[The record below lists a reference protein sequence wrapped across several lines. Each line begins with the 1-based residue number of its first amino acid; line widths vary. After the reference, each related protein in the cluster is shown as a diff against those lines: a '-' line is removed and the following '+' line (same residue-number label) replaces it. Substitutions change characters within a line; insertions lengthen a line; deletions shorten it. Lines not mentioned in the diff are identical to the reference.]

1 MNCPS
6 CGHENLEGSDRCENC
21 LAPFRDLDVPRVD
34 SAEGLARSVMED
46 NLGQL
51 DQEET
56 ITVAPDTP
64 AGEVARLMKNSNSGC
79 ALVVEGKKLV
89 GIFTEHDVLL
99 RMTPVSSAV
108 AAGSAGVAT
117 GSVGVATGSAGL
129 NTGTAGVPPAAERE
143 ARKISTGSVSDRGSS
158 PTVREGVEDDSHT
171 DIRVEEL
178 PVNELPFSEVPFEEM
193 RAEEMMFEEL
203 TTTAEITVSDDV
215 AAEPRVRSQFQVP
228 VKELMSRNPE
238 TLHEKDSVA
247 EAVNKMSLGRFR
259 HIPFLKSDGTYA
271 VASIKSVLKYIAQ
284 EDW

>member
-1 MNCPS
+1 
-6 CGHENLEGSDRCENC
+6 
-21 LAPFRDLDVPRVD
+21 
-34 SAEGLARSVMED
+34 
-46 NLGQL
+46 
-51 DQEET
+51 
-56 ITVAPDTP
+56 
-64 AGEVARLMKNSNSGC
+64 MKNSNSGC

-99 RMTPVSSAV
+99 RMSPVSSAV
-108 AAGSAGVAT
+108 AAV
-117 GSVGVATGSAGL
+117 SVGVATGSAGP

-143 ARKISTGSVSDRGSS
+143 ARKGTRSVSDRGSS
-158 PTVREGVEDDSHT
+158 PTVREGVEEESHT

-178 PVNELPFSEVPFEEM
+178 PVNEMPFSEVPFEEM

-203 TTTAEITVSDDV
+203 TTTAEISVSDDV
-215 AAEPRVRSQFQVP
+215 AADPRVRSQFQVP
-228 VKELMSRNPE
+228 VKDLMSRNPE
-238 TLHEKDSVA
+238 TLHERDSVA